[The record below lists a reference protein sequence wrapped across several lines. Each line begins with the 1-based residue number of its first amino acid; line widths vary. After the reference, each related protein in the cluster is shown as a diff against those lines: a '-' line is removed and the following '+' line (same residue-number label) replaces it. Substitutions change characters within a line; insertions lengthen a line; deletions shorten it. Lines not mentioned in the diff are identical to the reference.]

1 MRESECAPGAF
12 DRDWI
17 LASTVLTVILGFF
30 ALALM
35 IVLPF
40 TALPD
45 PVFSLA
51 SWFGWS
57 FMASGVA
64 VLVYTVKLM
73 RTGEQRPI
81 KRLAENCRTDR
92 RRYAIIAFGMILAGA
107 DMYFFMIIKPE
118 LNLLFPFWTDPALA
132 NIDAYLLGRDAW
144 HLFAE
149 WNLEVLAWVYTPCW
163 FFGILLTFYWLLL
176 KSPSMIKSTAIV
188 SYFAIWSIFGPV
200 GQALFSSAGPIF
212 YSRLGLGDRF
222 AEMPIP
228 PLPGTLSDYLW
239 HAFEHQSL
247 VPGAGISAMP
257 SLHIATMAWM
267 VLAFFSFRSRWTIP
281 ALVLSL
287 YIYAGSVALG
297 WHYMMDGLVG
307 MAGAAVCFR
316 LSRAY
321 VQSMNA
327 LRAGPVPSSS
337 LQ

>member
-1 MRESECAPGAF
+1 VPGIS

-17 LASTVLTVILGFF
+17 LASTALTVLLGIF

-35 IVLPF
+35 VFMPF

-45 PVFSLA
+45 PIFSLA
-51 SWFGWS
+51 SWFGWT
-57 FMASGVA
+57 FLASTAAIFVH
-64 VLVYTVKLM
+64 VLKLM
-73 RTGEQRPI
+73 RAGEQQPL
-81 KRLAENCRTDR
+81 KRLAENCRTER
-92 RRYAIIAFGMILAGA
+92 RRYVIIAFGMTLAGA
-107 DMYFFMIIKPE
+107 DMYFFMISKPE
-118 LNLLFPFWTDPALA
+118 LNLLFPFWADPALA
-132 NIDAYLLGRDAW
+132 NVDAYLLGRDAW
-144 HLFAE
+144 HLFAK
-149 WNLEVLAWVYTPCW
+149 WNLEVLAWVYTPFW

-176 KSPSMIKSTAIV
+176 KSPSVIKSTAIV
-188 SYFAIWSIFGPV
+188 GYFAIWSIFGPI

-222 AEMPIP
+222 DEMPIP
-228 PLPGTLSDYLW
+228 PLPRMLSDYLW

-281 ALVLSL
+281 PLALSL

-316 LSRAY
+316 LSRVY
-321 VQSMNA
+321 VESINA
-327 LRAGPVPSSS
+327 LQVCPVPSSS